1 MTPTLRHP
9 VRRRAL
15 AAVTVGIATLALA
28 ACGLDSDPL
37 AEPSGGASG
46 PGGGSSSKIVVGSA
60 DFTESQIL
68 GELYAQAIRAKGGEA
83 TTKPGIGSREV
94 YIKALQDDSISVVPE
109 YTGNL
114 LLYFDPAATAT
125 TQAEIAAALPKA
137 VGSGL
142 RILEPSPAQDQDVYV
157 VTKQTSQEKGITSLD
172 DLKKI
177 SATSIL
183 GGPAELQDRAY
194 GPPGLE
200 KIYGARFQQ
209 FKPYASPAVKVKD
222 LNAGKIQ
229 VASFFTTEAAIPDN
243 GYVKLEDPQS
253 MILPQ
258 NVVPLVRD
266 DVATNTTAVEAINA
280 VQKALTTE
288 ELTALNKAVDADNS
302 DPDQVAG
309 AWLKAKG
316 LA

>member
-1 MTPTLRHP
+1 MSFTKRILGRG
-9 VRRRAL
+9 RRAVVVAGIG
-15 AAVTVGIATLALA
+15 AAALALA
-28 ACGLDSDPL
+28 ACGGGGADPL
-37 AEPSGGASG
+37 AESSGSPSAA
-46 PGGGSSSKIVVGSA
+46 GGGKVVVGSA

-68 GELYAQAIRAKGGEA
+68 GELYAQAMKAKGVDA
-83 TTKPGIGSREV
+83 STKPGIGSREV
-94 YIKALQDDSISVVPE
+94 YIKALQDNSISVVPE

-114 LLYFDPAATAT
+114 LLYFDPQATAT
-125 TQAEIAAALPKA
+125 TEAEIAAALPTA
-137 VGSGL
+137 IGSDL
-142 RILEPSPAQDQDVYV
+142 KILEPSKAQDQDVYV
-157 VTKQTSQEKGITSLD
+157 VTKQTSEEQGITSLE

-177 SATSIL
+177 SSTSIL

-200 KIYGARFQQ
+200 KIYGATFKQ

-222 LNAGKIQ
+222 LNDNKIQ

-258 NVVPLVRD
+258 NVVPLVRA
-266 DVATNTTAVEAINA
+266 DVASNTAAVDAVNA
-280 VQKALTTE
+280 VQQALTTE
-288 ELTALNKAVDADNS
+288 ELTALNKSVDADNQ
-302 DPDQVAG
+302 DPNQVA
-309 AWLKAKG
+309 AEWLKAKG

>member
-1 MTPTLRHP
+1 MSFTKRILGRG
-9 VRRRAL
+9 RRAVVVAGIG
-15 AAVTVGIATLALA
+15 AAALALA
-28 ACGLDSDPL
+28 ACGGGGADPL
-37 AEPSGGASG
+37 AESSGSPSVA
-46 PGGGSSSKIVVGSA
+46 GGGKVVVGSA

-68 GELYAQAIRAKGGEA
+68 GELYAQAMKAKGVDA
-83 TTKPGIGSREV
+83 STKPGIGSREV
-94 YIKALQDDSISVVPE
+94 YIKALQDNSISVVPE

-114 LLYFDPAATAT
+114 LLYFDPQATAT
-125 TQAEIAAALPKA
+125 TEAEIAAALPTA
-137 VGSGL
+137 IGSDL
-142 RILEPSPAQDQDVYV
+142 KILEPSKAQDQDVYV
-157 VTKQTSQEKGITSLD
+157 VTKQTSEEQGITSLE

-177 SATSIL
+177 SSTSIL

-200 KIYGARFQQ
+200 KIYGATFKQ

-222 LNAGKIQ
+222 LNDNKIQ

-258 NVVPLVRD
+258 NVVPLVRA
-266 DVATNTTAVEAINA
+266 DVASNTAAVDAVNA
-280 VQKALTTE
+280 VQQALTTE
-288 ELTALNKAVDADNS
+288 ELTALNKSVDADNQ
-302 DPDQVAG
+302 DPNQVA
-309 AWLKAKG
+309 AEWLKAKG

>member
-1 MTPTLRHP
+1 MSFTKRILGRG
-9 VRRRAL
+9 RRAVVVAGVG
-15 AAVTVGIATLALA
+15 AAALALT
-28 ACGLDSDPL
+28 ACGGGGADPL
-37 AEPSGGASG
+37 AESSGSPSAA
-46 PGGGSSSKIVVGSA
+46 GGGKVVVGSA

-68 GELYAQAIRAKGGEA
+68 GELYAQAMKAKGVDA
-83 TTKPGIGSREV
+83 STKPGIGSREV
-94 YIKALQDDSISVVPE
+94 YIKALQDNSISVVPE

-114 LLYFDPAATAT
+114 LLYFDPQATAT
-125 TQAEIAAALPKA
+125 TEAEIAAALPTA
-137 VGSGL
+137 IGSDL
-142 RILEPSPAQDQDVYV
+142 KILEPSKAQDQDVYV
-157 VTKQTSQEKGITSLD
+157 VTKQTSEEQGITSLE

-177 SATSIL
+177 SSTSIL

-200 KIYGARFQQ
+200 KIYGATFKQ

-222 LNAGKIQ
+222 LNDNKIQ

-258 NVVPLVRD
+258 NVVPLVRA
-266 DVATNTTAVEAINA
+266 DVASNTAAVDAVNA
-280 VQKALTTE
+280 VQQALTTE
-288 ELTALNKAVDADNS
+288 ELTALNKSVDADNQ
-302 DPDQVAG
+302 DPNQVA
-309 AWLKAKG
+309 AEWLKAKG